1 MNQLGSF
8 EDVIEKG
15 QSTIKNAAKSAQA
28 GAANLANTATGQVSN
43 NTPSDHGTGEAN
55 NTNASGQQM
64 SDDDA
69 KKFLQ
74 DLYGVKNPIQDSN
87 QQNPAQSPQDHALQN
102 QKSQPK
108 QQNQQTVKAALG
120 LERAKKPQE
129 KVPTSKETIKAA
141 LGISGEKPKEHAPS
155 VRETVTT
162 AMGLPDI
169 LNDKKTPEEEAKIEA
184 LRGQLHG
191 EYYQKLTRPQQQ
203 EEETVVDKLER
214 EDQEKKLADLEESK
228 KKPPPLPATTKQG
241 TGENV
246 VGVSG

>member
-15 QSTIKNAAKSAQA
+15 QTTVKNAAKAAQA
-28 GAANLANTATGQVSN
+28 GATNFANTATGQVSN

-55 NTNASGQQM
+55 NANASGQQM

-74 DLYGVKNPIQDSN
+74 DLYGVKSPTQDPHA
-87 QQNPAQSPQDHALQN
+87 QNPT
-102 QKSQPK
+102 QPTQANNASAK
-108 QQNQQTVKAALG
+108 KPAQNQQTVKAALG

-129 KVPTSKETIKAA
+129 KVPTPKETIKAA
-141 LGISGEKPKEHAPS
+141 LGIPGEKPKTETPTT
-155 VRETVTT
+155 RETVVT
-162 AMGLPDI
+162 AMGLPNALSDT
-169 LNDKKTPEEEAKIEA
+169 KTPEEQAKIEA
-184 LRGQLHG
+184 LRGELHG
-191 EYYQKLTRPQQQ
+191 AYYRDLTKPQQQQ
-203 EEETVVDKLER
+203 EESVVEKLER